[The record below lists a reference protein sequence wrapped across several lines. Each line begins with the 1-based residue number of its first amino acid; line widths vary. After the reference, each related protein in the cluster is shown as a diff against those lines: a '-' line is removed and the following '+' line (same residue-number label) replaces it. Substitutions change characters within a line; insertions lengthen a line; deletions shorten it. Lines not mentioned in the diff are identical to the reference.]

1 MALTRRNVIHL
12 SVGAAAG
19 AGLASFPGLAR
30 AQDVSWDFSDE
41 YDLNGLTG
49 RTAMFFISELER
61 RVGDELRITYQGG
74 GALGYRSV
82 DHFDAVED
90 GAVPIAITLATQLGG
105 IDPFFDLTSLPFLV
119 QSPAQAR
126 TLWRVSK
133 PEYQRIFE
141 DHGQVLLFATPNP
154 PSGIHS
160 SRPLDTP
167 EALDG
172 LRIRTYD
179 VNGTQT
185 LARAGASPLQIAW
198 ADLVPQLS
206 TGAIDAV
213 LTSADGG
220 VQLSIWD
227 YLSNFAALDYA
238 MALFMAHANA
248 DAYAELS
255 DDAQS
260 AIQEVLEATDDY
272 SWGIMQDSIED
283 SYTIMRE
290 HGMDVNASP
299 PDAVFDRLRAAGST
313 VSQEWVE
320 RVGERGERVLAE
332 FDAARG

>member
-1 MALTRRNVIHL
+1 MALTRRNVIQV
-12 SVGAAAG
+12 SVGIAAG
-19 AGLASFPGLAR
+19 AGLTSLPGIAR
-30 AQDVSWDFSDE
+30 AQSTSWDFSDE
-41 YDLNGLTG
+41 YDVTGLTG
-49 RTAMFFISELER
+49 RTALFFIDQLR
-61 RVGDELRITYQGG
+61 QRVGDELAITYQGG

-105 IDPFFDLTSLPFLV
+105 IDPFFDLTSLLFLV
-119 QSPAQAR
+119 QSPDDAR

-141 DHGQVLLFATPNP
+141 DHGQVLLFAVPNP

-185 LARAGASPLQIAW
+185 LARAGAAPLQIAW

-248 DAYAELS
+248 DAYNELS
-255 DDAQS
+255 DDARA
-260 AIQEVLEATDDY
+260 AIQDVLEATDDY
-272 SWGIMQDSIED
+272 AWRIMRDGIEE
-283 SYTIMRE
+283 SYTIMRDN
-290 HGMDVNASP
+290 GMDVNASP
-299 PDAVFDRLRAAGST
+299 PDAVFERLQEAGSS
-313 VSQEWVE
+313 VKGEWLE
-320 RVGERGERVLAE
+320 EAGERGERVLAE
-332 FDAARG
+332 FDAERG